1 MTRLALRNP
10 LAVLMVSIALMVFS
24 AVVTPRM
31 AVDTFPELNP
41 PVLIVGTLASGLGP
55 KDVEKT
61 ITWRLE
67 KVIAATPGVD
77 HIRSK
82 SLTSLSI
89 VYVWLKWGTDLNAAQ
104 ALVQQQVAFAMSSVP
119 KTLGV
124 LPPFVLQ
131 YDPTEAPVLQI
142 AIHGGGLSGPQL
154 YDFAVNSVEPII
166 EGIPGVA
173 SASPNGGRE
182 RRINIVV
189 DPVRAL
195 ARGVTSSEIAAAV
208 DKANALLP
216 SGRLMTT
223 GSESNVYTNAVAWR
237 VSDIGDAVVKQ
248 VDGHPVLIRDVALV
262 EDGGSA
268 PSQFVAVD
276 GNPAVYLNVL
286 RIPGAN
292 TVQVVESIREALANL
307 KGMPPGIV
315 VQPIF
320 DQATFVRGAIKG
332 LQREIVQALFLV
344 AGVILLFLQS
354 VRSVLIAAISV
365 PLSFATILLVLYA
378 TDQSLN
384 AFTLG
389 GLTLAMG
396 PLVDISVV
404 VLESIHQRRSNGEDA
419 VTAALRGAKAVAAP
433 ALAASLCTIAVLL
446 PVVLLTGLAKKLFSP
461 LALTV
466 ATAMFAGYFVSMLI
480 TPVACRYLLG
490 GHQEPGKL
498 ASAVSRVIDRVVDA
512 YTNALR
518 AALDRRIAVVATIFA
533 LVAASGYAASWLPAA
548 FFPEVDESMERVY
561 VRLAPGTSL
570 TESTRIF
577 QEIGQTLRQEL
588 PKNEVELILM
598 NIGSPSKARSKMNSP
613 NAGPHMGFLRV
624 ALAPPEKRQRSQR
637 EIADAMRSILT
648 RRFPGVDFLQTPG
661 GLVASVFSNG
671 YRAPLTLEVHGED
684 LDELNAASKAIVEV
698 AREIPGVRDIY
709 TTFDLD
715 YPELRINTDRQQAG
729 LVGVTARDTAQT
741 TLEATVGNINT
752 PAVWVDDSNGQ
763 SYYVVTAYDPRIIE
777 DSNRLREV
785 PIRATQSGAITLGS
799 YATIERST
807 GPISIERNHLQRVAL
822 VYMQTE
828 GRDLGSTATELEQRL
843 HDDPRTHDVHFSLV
857 GQVDLMRT
865 TFSSLGV
872 ALVLAILVVFVIMTI
887 QFKSMRLPFIMLFT
901 IPACIV
907 GIVAA
912 LFAAGEGFSVPTM
925 MGILMVV
932 GIAVSNGILLV
943 DHANKEFAAGK
954 DVLEAVIEAGR
965 ARFRP
970 IAMTSL
976 ATIISL
982 LPTAL
987 GLEHGTES
995 NRPLALAVTGGLASS
1010 TLLALFLVPVMFVFL
1025 AKRTPEI
1032 VVPEA

>member
-1 MTRLALRNP
+1 
-10 LAVLMVSIALMVFS
+10 
-24 AVVTPRM
+24 
-31 AVDTFPELNP
+31 
-41 PVLIVGTLASGLGP
+41 
-55 KDVEKT
+55 
-61 ITWRLE
+61 
-67 KVIAATPGVD
+67 
-77 HIRSK
+77 
-82 SLTSLSI
+82 
-89 VYVWLKWGTDLNAAQ
+89 
-104 ALVQQQVAFAMSSVP
+104 
-119 KTLGV
+119 
-124 LPPFVLQ
+124 
-131 YDPTEAPVLQI
+131 
-142 AIHGGGLSGPQL
+142 
-154 YDFAVNSVEPII
+154 
-166 EGIPGVA
+166 
-173 SASPNGGRE
+173 
-182 RRINIVV
+182 
-189 DPVRAL
+189 
-195 ARGVTSSEIAAAV
+195 
-208 DKANALLP
+208 
-216 SGRLMTT
+216 
-223 GSESNVYTNAVAWR
+223 
-237 VSDIGDAVVKQ
+237 
-248 VDGHPVLIRDVALV
+248 
-262 EDGGSA
+262 
-268 PSQFVAVD
+268 
-276 GNPAVYLNVL
+276 
-286 RIPGAN
+286 
-292 TVQVVESIREALANL
+292 
-307 KGMPPGIV
+307 
-315 VQPIF
+315 
-320 DQATFVRGAIKG
+320 
-332 LQREIVQALFLV
+332 
-344 AGVILLFLQS
+344 
-354 VRSVLIAAISV
+354 
-365 PLSFATILLVLYA
+365 
-378 TDQSLN
+378 
-384 AFTLG
+384 
-389 GLTLAMG
+389 
-396 PLVDISVV
+396 
-404 VLESIHQRRSNGEDA
+404 
-419 VTAALRGAKAVAAP
+419 
-433 ALAASLCTIAVLL
+433 
-446 PVVLLTGLAKKLFSP
+446 
-461 LALTV
+461 V
-466 ATAMFAGYFVSMLI
+466 ATAMLAGYFVSMLI

-490 GHQEPGKL
+490 QHHEPGKL

-518 AALDRRIAVVATIFA
+518 AALERRIAVVAVIFA
-533 LVAASGYAASWLPAA
+533 LVAASGYAASWLPAS

-588 PKNEVELILM
+588 PKNEVELVLM

-613 NAGPHMGFLRV
+613 NAGPHMGFLRL

-637 EIADAMRSILT
+637 EIANAMRSILT
-648 RRFPGVDFLQTPG
+648 RRFPGVDFLQAPG

-671 YRAPLTLEVHGED
+671 YRAPLTVEVHGDSLE
-684 LDELNAASKAIVEV
+684 ELNAGSKAIVEV

-709 TTFDLD
+709 TAFDLD

-752 PAVWVDDSNGQ
+752 PAVWIDDSNGQ

-785 PIRATQSGAITLGS
+785 PIRATQSGAVTLGS

-828 GRDLGSTATELEQRL
+828 GRDLGSTAAELEQRL
-843 HDDPRTHDVHFSLV
+843 HEDPRTHNVHFSLV

-954 DVLEAVIEAGR
+954 NALDAVIDAGR

-1010 TLLALFLVPVMFVFL
+1010 TLLALFLVPTMFVFL
-1025 AKRTPEI
+1025 AKRTAET
-1032 VVPEA
+1032 VVPDA